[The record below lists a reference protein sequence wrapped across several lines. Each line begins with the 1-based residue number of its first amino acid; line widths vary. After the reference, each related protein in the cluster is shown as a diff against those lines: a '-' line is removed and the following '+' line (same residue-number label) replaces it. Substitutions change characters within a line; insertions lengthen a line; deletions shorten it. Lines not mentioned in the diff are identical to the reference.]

1 MHRPSCIR
9 EVGPDDWADWRHA
22 RLRSLTEDPGAF
34 AGSVTMWTG
43 DRDTEANWRDRLSSP
58 GAYFLADDGS
68 DPVGMV
74 AASPTDAGVELISM
88 WVAVEARRRGIGGRL
103 IDAVISWAG
112 DSELRLRVVDG
123 NAAAL
128 AAYESRGFVLHT
140 GCDDEGC
147 RTMTLPPKQDSPPP
161 RSR

>member
-68 DPVGMV
+68 DPV
-74 AASPTDAGVELISM
+74 
-88 WVAVEARRRGIGGRL
+88 
-103 IDAVISWAG
+103 
-112 DSELRLRVVDG
+112 
-123 NAAAL
+123 
-128 AAYESRGFVLHT
+128 
-140 GCDDEGC
+140 
-147 RTMTLPPKQDSPPP
+147 
-161 RSR
+161 